1 MKEEI
6 QIRKKRKGFLLR
18 ILLSIMLLFF
28 VCLHPAQATSDTKEQ
43 MEEAQRKKQEKEGE
57 LAEAQQD
64 LQETQADL
72 ARLQRV
78 KSGYQGEMNE
88 LNAELQ
94 LVADHL
100 HKLEVEMDL
109 KQLEIDETI
118 AALEQA
124 RITRQEQY
132 DSMKMRIRFLYEN
145 GGMAYVDILFSA
157 DSFGEFL
164 NFADY
169 VADLSA
175 YDRQMLEE
183 YIQTEHEI
191 EDEEAQLERE
201 MAELESLKAGVVEQ
215 QKQVNGLIQK
225 TAGNIAA
232 TAENIE
238 AVNAQA
244 DAYEQEIVARE
255 QEVADATAEYEAI
268 KRQYEEELRLSR
280 LAAQSKWR
288 NISEVTFE
296 EGDRY
301 LLANLIYCE
310 AGNQPYE
317 GQVAVGAVVINR
329 VLSSRYPDT
338 VTGVIYQRKQFSP
351 VDNGRLANALAVNK
365 ATARCYQAAD
375 EAMAGHTNVGNC
387 LYFRTPIPGLTGIQI
402 GGHIFY

>member
-1 MKEEI
+1 M
-6 QIRKKRKGFLLR
+6 R